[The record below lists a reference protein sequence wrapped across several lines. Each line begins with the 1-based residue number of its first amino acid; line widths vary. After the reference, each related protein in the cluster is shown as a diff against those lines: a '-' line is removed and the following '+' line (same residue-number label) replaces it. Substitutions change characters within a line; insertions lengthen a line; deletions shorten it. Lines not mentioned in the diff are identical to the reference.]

1 MPERRSRSRLHRDP
15 QLAALEL
22 QPRDLVVLR
31 DLYYFRFAA
40 APALYLSAA
49 WASNGK
55 GMAYFAKRLTQLWRA
70 GYISRFHAG
79 YSRYLR
85 GSRHFLYTIESG
97 KAAGAARTGR
107 RPEDIDS
114 DIWRGILRESTA
126 VQERV
131 REALL
136 ACGFA
141 FREIN
146 RVLHNNTELA
156 MKFYT
161 GESSG
166 VRHHVLAAEFLS
178 RFWFEARMRGE
189 SVEDIQP
196 DGIADLSFRDPQSH
210 RHRDLVRSD
219 GIVPIKPDCL
229 FTIGDTRYALEA
241 ETGTSSA
248 AKVCLKVRRYA
259 RCFDVFEACSN
270 TTPNLQLI
278 ALCQARSHADLV
290 RAVVDNH
297 VPPSTA
303 SRVFIET
310 PPARSES
317 VQCLRVSS
325 P

>member
-15 QLAALEL
+15 QLEALEL

-31 DLYYFRFAA
+31 DLYYLRFAA
-40 APALYLSAA
+40 APALYLAAA
-49 WASNGK
+49 WATNGN

-70 GYISRFHAG
+70 GYISRFQAG
-79 YSRYLR
+79 YSRYLH

-97 KAAGAARTGR
+97 KAAAAARTGL
-107 RPEDIDS
+107 RPDDIDS
-114 DIWRGILRESTA
+114 DTWRGILRESAA

-146 RVLHNNTELA
+146 RVIHNNTELA

-178 RFWFEARMRGE
+178 KFWFEARMRGE

-196 DGIADLSFRDPQSH
+196 GGIANLSFRDPEPH
-210 RHRDLVRSD
+210 RHRELVTAD

-229 FTIGDTRYALEA
+229 FTIGGMRFALEA

-248 AKVCLKVRRYA
+248 AKVRLKIRRYA
-259 RCFDVFEACSN
+259 RWITARDRQ
-270 TTPNLQLI
+270 LQVLI
-278 ALCQARSHADLV
+278 CCATEVHQRLVSDAVGALGEPRLAAAIIVH
-290 RAVVDNH
+290 
-297 VPPSTA
+297 T
-303 SRVFIET
+303 ET
-310 PPARSES
+310 
-317 VQCLRVSS
+317 V
-325 P
+325 

>member
-1 MPERRSRSRLHRDP
+1 MPERRNRSRLHRDP
-15 QLAALEL
+15 LLAALEL

-49 WASNGK
+49 WATNGK

-79 YSRYLR
+79 YSRYLH

-114 DIWRGILRESTA
+114 DTWRSILRESAA

-136 ACGFA
+136 ACGFV

-146 RVLHNNTELA
+146 RVIHNNTECA

-178 RFWFEARMRGE
+178 KFWFDARMRGE

-196 DGIADLSFRDPQSH
+196 GGIADLSFRDPEPH
-210 RHRDLVRSD
+210 RHRDLVTTD
-219 GIVPIKPDCL
+219 GIMPIKPDCL
-229 FTIGDTRYALEA
+229 FTIADTRYALEA
-241 ETGTSSA
+241 ETGSSSA
-248 AKVCLKVRRYA
+248 PKVQMKVRRYA
-259 RCFDVFEACSN
+259 RFFSLAPNEHGRRHHFRVAFHCL
-270 TTPNLQLI
+270 TT
-278 ALCQARSHADLV
+278 AHAD
-290 RAVVDNH
+290 VVQAAIAASGPTTLAPAFI
-297 VPPSTA
+297 VST
-303 SRVFIET
+303 
-310 PPARSES
+310 
-317 VQCLRVSS
+317 
-325 P
+325 